1 MRFGIMLIPYDRWPA
16 LGDIAEVTVAAES
29 FGFSDVVFGEHLFTP
44 ANGHHDALGVTW
56 PELYTLS
63 GYLAARTERIR
74 FTYNAT
80 VIPLRHPI
88 HQANQIATLDQ
99 LSKGRLTLVTGVG
112 WLEEEFAALG
122 LPFNKRGAIA
132 DEYMRAMRAIW
143 TNDVAE
149 FHGDFVDFE
158 QVSIRPKCF
167 QQPTVRT
174 LIGGIGKH
182 TRRRI
187 VEYGD
192 GWGSP
197 TPWPTDKL
205 GREIERIRRDVS
217 EAGRDPDQ
225 LIMSAGLSFGEVDR
239 SLADAFSHVGSIGS
253 LEPASAQET
262 VDLVGEFHD
271 MGFTDMIMSTNWNTP
286 ADFIERLDQFR
297 TEIMCH
303 FQGT

>member
-1 MRFGIMLIPYDRWPA
+1 MRFGIMLIPYDRWPDLDSLA
-16 LGDIAEVTVAAES
+16 DVTVAAES

-44 ANGHHDALGVTW
+44 ANGQHDSLGVNW

-63 GYLAARTERIR
+63 AYIAARTEHIR

-80 VIPLRHPI
+80 VIPFRHPL
-88 HQANQIATLDQ
+88 HQAIQIATLDQ

-122 LPFNKRGAIA
+122 LPFNKRGAIT
-132 DEYMRAMRAIW
+132 DEYMRAMRTIW

-158 QVSIRPKCF
+158 QVSVKPKCF

-197 TPWPTDKL
+197 TPWPMDKL
-205 GREIERIRRDVS
+205 GREVERIRREVG
-217 EAGRDPDQ
+217 EAGQDPDR
-225 LIMSAGLSFGEVDR
+225 LFFSAGLSFGEVDR
-239 SLADAFSHVGSIGS
+239 SLADAFSHVGSIGT
-253 LEPASAQET
+253 LERASSQET
-262 VDLVGEFHD
+262 IDLIGRYQE
-271 MGFTDMIMSTNWNTP
+271 MGFTDMVMSTNWNTP
-286 ADFIERLDQFR
+286 NDLVERLDQFGS
-297 TEIMCH
+297 EIMPH
-303 FQGT
+303 FDR